1 MMTKLVLVM
10 MMLLFKMQMVMM
22 FLILFLLVMLLLQYS
37 TICYMDDNWFNFY
50 MGLYCCWWVW
60 WNNVDKIVD
69 DGTVSGDDDALV
81 EYVRGDFFHVDRF
94 SYVQ

>member
-1 MMTKLVLVM
+1 
-10 MMLLFKMQMVMM
+10 
-22 FLILFLLVMLLLQYS
+22 
-37 TICYMDDNWFNFY
+37 MDDNWFNFY